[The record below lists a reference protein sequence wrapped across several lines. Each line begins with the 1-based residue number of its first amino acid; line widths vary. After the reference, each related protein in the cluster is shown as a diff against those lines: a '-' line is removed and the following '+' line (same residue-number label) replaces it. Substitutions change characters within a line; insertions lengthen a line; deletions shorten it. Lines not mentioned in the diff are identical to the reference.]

1 MERVSSTRS
10 ELLARK
16 AQIGLAAQG
25 RDLLKEKRTA
35 LMREFDR
42 LSASALRAVQDLE
55 EQAAEARDTLSEAI
69 ALDGP
74 EAVGSAAIAAT
85 GKVEVEL
92 STKNVAGVPIVELD
106 HGTVGRPRTGRGYSL
121 TATTP
126 RIDRTAEDFETVL
139 DGLLNVV
146 AVEMSLRKLAEE
158 ITRTTRRVN
167 ALEHVVIPRLEEERD
182 FIAMVLEERELEN
195 RVRLMRA
202 EAKADREKEAAR
214 EMGRAL

>member
-1 MERVSSTRS
+1 MERVSATRS

-42 LSASALRAVQDLE
+42 LSSSALRAMRNLE
-55 EQAAEARDTLSEAI
+55 EQAATARDTLSEAT

-85 GKVEVEL
+85 GEVEVEL
-92 STKNVAGVPIVELD
+92 KTKNVAGVPIVELD
-106 HGTVGRPRTGRGYSL
+106 HDTVGRSRIGRGYSL

-126 RIDRTAEDFETVL
+126 RIDRTAEDFEVVL
-139 DGLLNVV
+139 DGLLDVV
-146 AVEMSLRKLAEE
+146 AVEMSLRRLAEE

-167 ALEHVVIPRLEEERD
+167 ALEHVVIPRLEEQRD
-182 FIAMVLEERELEN
+182 FIAMVLDERELEN

-202 EAKADREKEAAR
+202 KAKSDREKETAR
-214 EMGRAL
+214 ETGGAS